1 MKAPVDSCGSE
12 NWLPI
17 YTVKEKT
24 KLIDLEMFKDHC
36 IAFLKIHGQL
46 HLDII
51 SLVSTSIHSVAVN
64 SLIFKFHFLN
74 ISFFQ
79 FNL

>member
-1 MKAPVDSCGSE
+1 MKAPVDSCGLE

-36 IAFLKIHGQL
+36 IAFLKFRGQL
-46 HLDII
+46 HIDVI
-51 SLVSTSIHSVAVN
+51 SLVSTSINSVMVIA
-64 SLIFKFHFLN
+64 LRYLFIYF
-74 ISFFQ
+74 
-79 FNL
+79 